1 MPAACIDKLS
11 LLEPSGAATD
21 GIQRGAKEK
30 GIKPLRCKTLH
41 PVAPKMDSYGNRAG
55 RIEDVKSMNHNEQ
68 NTFSSDH
75 LYLVAF
81 LVCSGQRLLHAE
93 RDRGRTVFEFSK
105 TPELLA
111 AVADFMSGA
120 SIPARKFSFEI
131 LKLKR
136 VVHGD
141 E

>member
-1 MPAACIDKLS
+1 MNC
-11 LLEPSGAATD
+11 
-21 GIQRGAKEK
+21 KEQ
-30 GIKPLRCKTLH
+30 P
-41 PVAPKMDSYGNRAG
+41 
-55 RIEDVKSMNHNEQ
+55 
-68 NTFSSDH
+68 TFSSNH

-81 LVCSGQRLLHAE
+81 LLCSGQRLHRAE
-93 RDRGRTVFEFSK
+93 RARGRTVFEFRK